1 MGSRAVNTDSKPA
14 LPFAVWIA
22 AVDLLC
28 LDVWQVEAYAVGPQ
42 PWEIWHK
49 NGWTPER
56 ALMELSTP
64 ITPPDIE
71 DTVWTLDRPTVTTNR
86 TFKMRISSS
95 RCAQNRRSM
104 HDENALLTWSNDL
117 PPGEVIEI
125 ALRYLDIQNPVQFP
139 PPSREDK
146 IRALARLNIPVAP
159 EQHPLTAWV
168 FAMCREN
175 GLPEQRPSI
184 PIGEAAQELC
194 PNWVWW
200 LA

>member
-1 MGSRAVNTDSKPA
+1 MNADSKPA
-14 LPFAVWIA
+14 LPFAAWIA

-28 LDVWQVEAYAVGPQ
+28 LEAWQVDAYAVGPQ
-42 PWEIWHK
+42 PWEIWHER
-49 NGWTPER
+49 GWTPER
-56 ALMELSTP
+56 VLLELSTP
-64 ITPPDIE
+64 ITLPDLE
-71 DTVWTLDRPTVTTNR
+71 DTVWTLDRPTVTVKS
-86 TFKMRISSS
+86 TF
-95 RCAQNRRSM
+95 RRSM
-104 HDENALLTWSNDL
+104 QDENALLTLSNDL

-146 IRALARLNIPVAP
+146 IRALARLNIPVALD
-159 EQHPLTAWV
+159 QHPLTAWV

>member
-1 MGSRAVNTDSKPA
+1 VDMMKPVVT
-14 LPFAVWIA
+14 LPFIVWLA

-28 LDVWQVEAYAVGPQ
+28 QEAWQVDAYAVGPQ
-42 PWEIWHK
+42 PWELWHE

-56 ALMELSTP
+56 AVMELSTP
-64 ITPPDIE
+64 THPPDIE
-71 DTVWTLDRPTVTTNR
+71 DLVWLLNQPTVTTNS
-86 TFKMRISSS
+86 TFRRI
-95 RCAQNRRSM
+95 M
-104 HDENALLTWSNDL
+104 HDENLFIS
-117 PPGEVIEI
+117 PSEVIEI

-159 EQHPLTAWV
+159 EQHPLTAWI